1 MKGSESSQVLVAEVW
16 IENPSGGSLP
26 AEGAAAAAVS
36 AGPGLL
42 APGPPGQA
50 VAAGLSE
57 RAASDRPL
65 AAPLTICPR
74 TTRSKSCAGHSL
86 PSGTGLLEGGES
98 PLPRPGAPVPGSAR
112 RGSGGRLAPQVASRL
127 LAPGSNLV
135 GVAPGRAGRAA
146 ARGPGWCQVGAGTG
160 DLSKL
165 RPAAG
170 CRRPPPPAGPTCG
183 RGAPAALIELEEEI
197 EVELRVLLQPRHVGV
212 ARHWCA
218 KRSRAS
224 PA

>member
-1 MKGSESSQVLVAEVW
+1 M
-16 IENPSGGSLP
+16 
-26 AEGAAAAAVS
+26 AVS

-50 VAAGLSE
+50 AAAGLSE

-65 AAPLTICPR
+65 AATLTICPR
-74 TTRSKSCAGHSL
+74 TTRSKSWAGHSL
-86 PSGTGLLEGGES
+86 PWSKGLLEGGVS
-98 PLPRPGAPVPGSAR
+98 PLPRPGAPMPGSAR
-112 RGSGGRLAPQVASRL
+112 RVSVAGSPHRWPPASSRQQL
-127 LAPGSNLV
+127 GPRRSW
-135 GVAPGRAGRAA
+135 PRRAA

-160 DLSKL
+160 ELSKL
-165 RPAAG
+165 RPTAG

-212 ARHWCA
+212 AQYWCVR
-218 KRSRAS
+218 RSRAS